1 MWYAAVIIIAINIM
15 LFLSKLCKKEMRVFA
30 LHVVAQCSKILLKGI
45 FKASHLDTIRNHM
58 KQEHEDTGTEIYQDV
73 RVNPGRVKLLQITF
87 KKRYPVWKGIIL
99 CHASF

>member
-1 MWYAAVIIIAINIM
+1 M
-15 LFLSKLCKKEMRVFA
+15 FFFSKFCKKEMRVFA

-73 RVNPGRVKLLQITF
+73 RVNPGRVKLRQITF
-87 KKRYPVWKGIIL
+87 KKRYPVWKGL
-99 CHASF
+99 FFVTPPSNLQSTSS

>member
-1 MWYAAVIIIAINIM
+1 M

-58 KQEHEDTGTEIYQDV
+58 KQEHEDTGTEI
-73 RVNPGRVKLLQITF
+73 
-87 KKRYPVWKGIIL
+87 
-99 CHASF
+99 

>member
-1 MWYAAVIIIAINIM
+1 
-15 LFLSKLCKKEMRVFA
+15 MRVFA

-73 RVNPGRVKLLQITF
+73 RVNPGRVKLRQITF
-87 KKRYPVWKGIIL
+87 YEKISCVKGDYSLSRLLLISDRL
-99 CHASF
+99 AAKNTFY